1 MDFYCNCI
9 MLIPHGNEINKN
21 DDDDDAS
28 AAEEEEVAT
37 EWYC

>member
-21 DDDDDAS
+21 DDDDAS
-28 AAEEEEVAT
+28 AAEAEEVAT